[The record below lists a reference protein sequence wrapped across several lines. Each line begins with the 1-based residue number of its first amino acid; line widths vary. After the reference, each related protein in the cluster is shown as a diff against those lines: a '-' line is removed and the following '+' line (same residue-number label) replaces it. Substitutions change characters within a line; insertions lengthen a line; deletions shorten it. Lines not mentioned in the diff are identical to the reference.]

1 LRLSSLVPRHS
12 TNRDAMVNK
21 AAREAESGR
30 RLAMYDRETGLYAS
44 WYLGRRF
51 EEEAKRS
58 ERYSRSLSV
67 IAMEVRCEDDAYRIQ
82 DELRNWLD
90 RSLRATDMASHLGG
104 GRYLALLT
112 ETGLDDASAIAA
124 RTAEKFPETVAIGL
138 GCFPDDGETLDDVH
152 KVAERRSHSNWHL
165 AV

>member
-1 LRLSSLVPRHS
+1 
-12 TNRDAMVNK
+12 MVDK

-67 IAMEVRCEDDAYRIQ
+67 IAMEVRCEDDAYRVQ

-90 RSLRATDMASHLGG
+90 QSLRATDMASHLGG

-112 ETGLDDASAIAA
+112 ETGLEDASAIAA

-138 GCFPDDGETLDDVH
+138 GCFPEDGNSLEEVQ